1 MAARRQKVTTEYNE
15 VISAG
20 GVLINEDAK
29 ILFCH
34 PTGSSWSR
42 WALPKGRIDEGET
55 YVHAALREV
64 LEETGYNAKIL
75 APLESNVR
83 YLTSGKLGASVM
95 KRLVMFLMAPIE
107 KVQEPDWE
115 HDKFQWVEFDKVELY
130 ATERELPLVLE
141 AIEIYSSHK

>member
-1 MAARRQKVTTEYNE
+1 MTTEYPE

-20 GVLINEDAK
+20 GVLINEDAE

-55 YVHAALREV
+55 NEQGALREV
-64 LEETGYNAKIL
+64 LEETGYKARIL
-75 APLESNVR
+75 APLESNVQ
-83 YLTSGKLGASVM
+83 YLTSGKSGIPVM

-107 KVQEPDWE
+107 KIQEPDWE
-115 HDKFQWVEFDKVELY
+115 HDKFQWVGFEKVELY
-130 ATERELPLVLE
+130 ATERELPLVVE
-141 AIEIYSSHK
+141 AIGLYRSRM